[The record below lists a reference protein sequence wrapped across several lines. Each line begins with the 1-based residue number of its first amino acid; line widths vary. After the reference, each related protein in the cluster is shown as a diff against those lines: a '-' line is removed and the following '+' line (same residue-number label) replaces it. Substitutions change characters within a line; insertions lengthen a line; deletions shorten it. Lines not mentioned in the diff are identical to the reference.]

1 MIIQSFL
8 FWEISIKKNK
18 KIQDN
23 QVRIDA
29 RKKFQINT
37 NEPMNNVQIERKLIL
52 VDRVKRA
59 AQENQWKDEYAKR
72 QVN

>member
-1 MIIQSFL
+1 MPGKNFKL
-8 FWEISIKKNK
+8 IS
-18 KIQDN
+18 
-23 QVRIDA
+23 
-29 RKKFQINT
+29 

-52 VDRVKRA
+52 GDRVKRA